1 MLPQNRRFQI
11 FEVPQEYEVD
21 QGWSNLGGHDSMIF
35 YVMLRKFEAFNL
47 KDYTVRSTLN
57 ITWCI
62 PYKPQK
68 K

>member
-35 YVMLRKFEAFNL
+35 YVMLRKFKLERL
-47 KDYTVRSTLN
+47 YSTIYFKYYLMYS
-57 ITWCI
+57 I
-62 PYKPQK
+62 
-68 K
+68 

>member
-21 QGWSNLGGHDSMIF
+21 QGWSNLGSQDDMIF
-35 YVMLRKFEAFNL
+35 YHMQCKLEEFNS
-47 KDYTVRSTLN
+47 KDYTLRCTFN

-62 PYKPQK
+62 PYEPQK

>member
-35 YVMLRKFEAFNL
+35 YVTLCKFEAF
-47 KDYTVRSTLN
+47 
-57 ITWCI
+57 
-62 PYKPQK
+62 
-68 K
+68 